1 MPQVYKIIYPSIPSA
16 GKYYFTTNSGVKYE
30 VRFGR
35 KQNNVLSVNI
45 VFGVLN
51 DEYEG
56 EEYVLTNRGE
66 FYSVMKTIE
75 EIIDDFRAN
84 NPNVHTF
91 EFAGEPV
98 TSKGT
103 SNSPTKR
110 TKVYMKWAERIFS
123 IHEWK
128 ISRAGNKVTIK
139 RLRS

>member
-1 MPQVYKIIYPSIPSA
+1 MPSVYKIIPPGIPSA
-16 GKYYFTTNSGVKYE
+16 GRYYFTTESGVKYE

-66 FYSVMKTIE
+66 FYSVMATIE
-75 EIIDDFRAN
+75 EIIKDFREK

-98 TSKGT
+98 TKRAKGDA
-103 SNSPTKR
+103 PTKR
-110 TKVYMKWAERIFS
+110 TKVYMKWAERIFAAS
-123 IHEWK
+123 KWK
-128 ISRAGNKVTIK
+128 ISRIGNKVTIK
-139 RLRS
+139 RLRT

>member
-1 MPQVYKIIYPSIPSA
+1 MPQVYKIIPPGIPSA
-16 GKYYFTTNSGVKYE
+16 GRYYFTTESGVKYE

-66 FYSVMKTIE
+66 FYSVMATIE
-75 EIIDDFRAN
+75 KIIEDFRSN
-84 NPNVHTF
+84 NANVHTF

-98 TSKGT
+98 SKRPK
-103 SNSPTKR
+103 SNAPTKR
-110 TKVYMKWAERIFS
+110 TKVYMKWAVKIFS
-123 IHEWK
+123 ADQWK
-128 ISRAGNKVTIK
+128 ITQVGNKVTIK